1 MATSSFNGERVSSYT
16 AYVKTLLD
24 SGNKNLTVIRY
35 ANVDKVKKFREI
47 LEISK
52 TCIFPGFNQ

>member
-1 MATSSFNGERVSSYT
+1 MATSSFNGERVSTYT
-16 AYVKTLLD
+16 AHVKKLLD

-52 TCIFPGFNQ
+52 TFSFSRF